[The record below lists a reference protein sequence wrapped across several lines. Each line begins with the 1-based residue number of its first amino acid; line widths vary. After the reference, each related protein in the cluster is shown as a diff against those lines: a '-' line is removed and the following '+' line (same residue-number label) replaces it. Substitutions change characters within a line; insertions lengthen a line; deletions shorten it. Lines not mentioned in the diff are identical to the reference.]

1 MARSATPST
10 IAATSP
16 PSATP
21 GANSETTMRL
31 RLSQRSVTTPAGSE
45 TTAAAALFAAQTPD
59 MRTGSLVIVSA
70 KRGKAT
76 IPTKPSPVD
85 DIAVADQSCQKRA
98 GKPLFARACC
108 TRPPLLP
115 LLTQTH
121 LSNFPFCPASVA
133 KCPRLKK
140 NRHNRRVASS
150 LSVHLPGRLVG
161 EAGQR
166 VVEAVIWSERE
177 GKENRTGPS

>member
-31 RLSQRSVTTPAGSE
+31 RLSQRSVTTPAGIE
-45 TTAAAALFAAQTPD
+45 TTAAAALFAAQTPEI
-59 MRTGSLVIVSA
+59 RTGSLVIVSA

-85 DIAVADQSCQKRA
+85 DNAVAYQSCQKRR
-98 GKPLFARACC
+98 GKRGRASACLGRFLLF
-108 TRPPLLP
+108 P
-115 LLTQTH
+115 LLTQ
-121 LSNFPFCPASVA
+121 PASRISGFA
-133 KCPRLKK
+133 SLLGPTRRRPKK
-140 NRHNRRVASS
+140 NQQIRRAPSS
-150 LSVHLPGRLVG
+150 LSVHLPRPPCRSPSVNPSPKAGSF
-161 EAGQR
+161 EANEKAG
-166 VVEAVIWSERE
+166 
-177 GKENRTGPS
+177 